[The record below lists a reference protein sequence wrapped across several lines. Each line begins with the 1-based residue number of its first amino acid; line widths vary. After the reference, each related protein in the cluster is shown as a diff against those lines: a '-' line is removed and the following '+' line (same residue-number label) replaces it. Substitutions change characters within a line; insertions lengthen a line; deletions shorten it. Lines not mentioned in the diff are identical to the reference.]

1 MKQIKKNI
9 ISIVWITIGITLIV
23 LSLIEK
29 LDEFWSGCGASLLV
43 VGITQL
49 LRSYRINKNEAYRE
63 QVEVELSDERNRFI
77 RSKAWAWSGYLFVL
91 IAAVASIVFKIF
103 DQNLLSMASGAAVC
117 IIILLYWISYALLKR
132 KY

>member
-1 MKQIKKNI
+1 MKQTKKNI
-9 ISIVWITIGITLIV
+9 ISIVWIIIGITLIV

-63 QVEVELSDERNRFI
+63 QVEIELSDERNRFI

-91 IAAVASIVFKIF
+91 IAAAASIVFKISHL
-103 DQNLLSMASGAAVC
+103 DLLSIASGAAVC

>member
-1 MKQIKKNI
+1 MKHIKKNI
-9 ISIVWITIGITLIV
+9 ISIVWIIIGITLIA

-29 LDEFWSGCGASLLV
+29 LDAFWSGCGASLLV
-43 VGITQL
+43 VGTTQL

-63 QVEVELSDERNRFI
+63 KVEIELSDERNRFI

-91 IAAVASIVFKIF
+91 IAAIASIVFKLCNQ
-103 DQNLLSMASGAAVC
+103 DLLSITSGAAVC
-117 IIILLYWISYALLKR
+117 IIILLYWISYAFLKR